1 MGLSKA
7 YLFAYNLTQ
16 FCGWAYL
23 MYRLLPHL
31 LLQIKST
38 QFIPARNPTSVYEE
52 LGDYIKLIQTA
63 AILEIVHAI
72 LGLVRSSPMVTAM
85 QTFGRLGC
93 IWLPINY
100 IPQSQTSP
108 GLTIV
113 LFAWCLVEIVRYPFY
128 AFNLINIK
136 VEILTWL
143 RYSLFII
150 LYPIGA
156 LGEMWCYFD
165 ALPFLATSKALR
177 IEMPNAYNFTF
188 SPYMV
193 TIMILLAY
201 FPLMPPMY
209 FHMLVQ
215 RKKVFG
221 DGNSEEKSKKVV

>member
-1 MGLSKA
+1 MWSLFSNA
-7 YLFAYNLTQ
+7 FYLFY
-16 FCGWAYL
+16 
-23 MYRLLPHL
+23 
-31 LLQIKST
+31 S
-38 QFIPARNPTSVYEE
+38 
-52 LGDYIKLIQTA
+52 
-63 AILEIVHAI
+63 
-72 LGLVRSSPMVTAM
+72 
-85 QTFGRLGC
+85 RLGC

-193 TIMILLAY
+193 TIIILLAY

-209 FHMLVQ
+209 FHMLAQ
-215 RKKVFG
+215 RKKVLG
-221 DGNSEEKSKKVV
+221 DGNSAEKSKKVAWLWSLWFIFSWNLYIHSTF